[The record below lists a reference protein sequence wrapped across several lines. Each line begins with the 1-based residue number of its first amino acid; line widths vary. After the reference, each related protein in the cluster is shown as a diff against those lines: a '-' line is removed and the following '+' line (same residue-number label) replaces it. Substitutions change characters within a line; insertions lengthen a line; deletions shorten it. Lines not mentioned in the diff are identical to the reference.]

1 MKVAFTNNSELYDNV
16 YYFDDQCNIRHFTD
30 SNTLEAKENLQNIK
44 YNLRQPLHWWW
55 KRCGTLAYV
64 GRQPCHNPKEAKQ
77 TATATLG
84 LN

>member
-44 YNLRQPLHWWW
+44 YNLRQARF
-55 KRCGTLAYV
+55 K
-64 GRQPCHNPKEAKQ
+64 K
-77 TATATLG
+77 
-84 LN
+84 